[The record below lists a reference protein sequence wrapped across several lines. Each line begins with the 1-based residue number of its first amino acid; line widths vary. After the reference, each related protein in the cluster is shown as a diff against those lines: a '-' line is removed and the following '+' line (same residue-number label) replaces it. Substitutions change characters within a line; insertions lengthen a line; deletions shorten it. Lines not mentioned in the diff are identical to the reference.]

1 LIQLSGVDW
10 GPAVAILLAGLVVGV
25 ILARRAAAQPKGI
38 TAVPDR
44 QLADLHARRDALVE
58 QLRSFEGSAEERAVL
73 EVETATVLRDLDR
86 HQETSVSVKP
96 AGPMPAVPAA
106 VHPQPASQLRG
117 FVWGA
122 GTVAAVAL
130 VVFLVTRSTTE
141 RSEGSPVTGDAA
153 MNAGLPDADLG
164 RLQKAVQQNPD
175 DLEARLDLARAYLS
189 REQLMEVFEHS
200 QYVLQREP
208 GNVRALSYESIVR
221 LAMGQADTALEM
233 LNRALARDPDSLEAR
248 VHLALVHATMGN
260 AEAAVEA
267 LDQAMRRHPEERE
280 RLSGLVQQIRAGSPA
295 PSTSA
300 GKRVEMILEL
310 APGVQPPR
318 GAVLFLVARPEG
330 VSEGAPIAAKR
341 LAISTFP
348 MTVTLGSEDSMMGGQ
363 LTDRLR
369 IDARIDGD
377 GDPATRGAGD
387 LRASADS
394 VALGTT
400 GLRLVLR

>member
-25 ILARRAAAQPKGI
+25 ILARRAAAQAKGV
-38 TAVPDR
+38 AAAPDR

-58 QLRSFEGSAEERAVL
+58 QLRSFEGTAEERAVL
-73 EVETATVLRDLDR
+73 EVEAATVLRDIDR
-86 HQETSVSVKP
+86 HQGTSISVKP
-96 AGPMPAVPAA
+96 AGAMPAVPAMN
-106 VHPQPASQLRG
+106 PQPASQLRG
-117 FVWGA
+117 FLWGA
-122 GTVAAVAL
+122 GTVATVAL

-175 DLEARLDLARAYLS
+175 DLEARLDLARAYLG

-208 GNVRALSYESIVR
+208 GNVRALSYEAIVR

-233 LNRALARDPDSLEAR
+233 LNRALVRDPDSLEAR
-248 VHLALVHATMGN
+248 VHLALVHATLGN
-260 AEAAVEA
+260 SEAAVEA

-280 RLSGLVQQIRAGSPA
+280 RLSGLVQQIRASSSP
-295 PSTSA
+295 PSVSA

-330 VSEGAPIAAKR
+330 VSQGAPIAAKR
-341 LAISTFP
+341 LAVSTFP
-348 MTVTLGSEDSMMGGQ
+348 MAVTLGSEDSMMGGQ